1 MAAALCHRD
10 EMLEDERIAPGEGFL
25 DLADGVIFVEIHIVH
40 EQRADFV
47 RTHGGGQIAVVEPLT
62 FVILA
67 NRRPAHINAAAAP
80 DVAIAA
86 KRSSRLL
93 QLFDVEDLAAMSA
106 GAAAFSGNF
115 QHVDGGTRSNE
126 ESPPVLKESLPLRNR
141 AQLASPPKRRTRLN
155 GGSPNVASCLSPG

>member
-25 DLADGVIFVEIHIVH
+25 DLADGVIFVGIHIVH

-86 KRSSRLL
+86 KWSSRLL
-93 QLFDVEDLAAMSA
+93 QLFDVEDLAAMKCRGRSFFREFSA
-106 GAAAFSGNF
+106 CG
-115 QHVDGGTRSNE
+115 
-126 ESPPVLKESLPLRNR
+126 
-141 AQLASPPKRRTRLN
+141 RR
-155 GGSPNVASCLSPG
+155 